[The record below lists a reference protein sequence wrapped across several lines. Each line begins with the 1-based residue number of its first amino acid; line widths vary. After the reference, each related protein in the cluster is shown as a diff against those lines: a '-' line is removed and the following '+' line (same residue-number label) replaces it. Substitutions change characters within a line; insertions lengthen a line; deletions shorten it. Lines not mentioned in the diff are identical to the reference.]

1 MMERMKDMDLSTGGR
16 PSREGSKGA
25 SALETLEQSPGALI
39 LLGGDGEILFVN
51 EAARRALGSLGVSTP
66 ARVEDLPPQLQAAVR
81 SSALETGSSR
91 PPNKLKELA
100 KGLWGVQ
107 LPVKELDPDW
117 LRGMV
122 EAEQM
127 AAVGQLAATVAQ
139 EIGGPNTSIQVAVDR
154 MLEGPLGEG
163 EPERTALRQVLA
175 QTERITRL
183 TRQLIALADPGCP
196 QLAPLDVNEIA
207 TSACELM
214 QGSFSARG
222 IRIEAELEAGAVRAI
237 ADRNH
242 LLQALVN
249 LLLNA
254 RTALQGWT
262 GERRVRVRTEGN
274 ADRVYLHVEDSGP
287 GIAPEDASRIF
298 LPFVSTTGGTGMGL
312 FLTRQILVEQ
322 RGGIKV
328 QPRNGLGGATFTV
341 YLEKATDE

>member
-1 MMERMKDMDLSTGGR
+1 MEKTKDAALGVDRRSSE
-16 PSREGSKGA
+16 PSGPTKA
-25 SALETLEQSPGALI
+25 METLEQSPGALL
-39 LLGGDGEILFVN
+39 LLGGEGEILFVN
-51 EAARRALGSLGVSTP
+51 EVAGRVLSSLGVSTP
-66 ARVEDLPPQLQAAVR
+66 SSVEDLPPQLRAAVR
-81 SSALETGSSR
+81 ASAQDVGSR
-91 PPNKLKELA
+91 PPEKLRELA
-100 KGLWGVQ
+100 EGLWGVQ
-107 LPVKELDPDW
+107 LPVKELDPEW

-139 EIGGPNTSIQVAVDR
+139 EIGGPNTSIQVAVDSL
-154 MLEGPLGEG
+154 LEGPLGAG
-163 EPERTALRQVLA
+163 ESERTVLRQVLA

-196 QLAPLDVNEIA
+196 QVAPLDVNEIA
-207 TSACELM
+207 ASACELM
-214 QGSFSARG
+214 EGSFSARG
-222 IRIEAELEAGAVRAI
+222 IEIQAKLAPGLVRAL

-254 RTALQGWT
+254 RTALQAWT
-262 GERRVRVRTEGN
+262 GERRVRVRTEEN
-274 ADRVYLHVEDSGP
+274 AERIYLHVEDTGP
-287 GIAPEDASRIF
+287 GIPPEEASRIF

-328 QPRNGLGGATFTV
+328 QSPNSLGGATFTV
-341 YLEKATDE
+341 YLEKAIDD